1 MAAGARFLHN
11 LAAVAWYNG
20 AFARRAW
27 ARHALIM
34 QPMARP
40 PLRCHWMMESFQT
53 MSLIRTSSA
62 AVALFAALLAGCAT
76 QQTAKTADPAPAA
89 TTATADAAAPL
100 PAAGCTGNACDSAPQ
115 LLTGASPRYPYPAG
129 SLAQPASVRV
139 QFVVN
144 TDGSVSDV
152 KTLTTTSKDMA
163 SEVERAVRQWKY
175 RPAMKS
181 NQPLK
186 VILQQ
191 QFDFKP

>member
-1 MAAGARFLHN
+1 
-11 LAAVAWYNG
+11 
-20 AFARRAW
+20 
-27 ARHALIM
+27 
-34 QPMARP
+34 
-40 PLRCHWMMESFQT
+40 

-62 AVALFAALLAGCAT
+62 VVTVLAALLAGCAT
-76 QQTAKTADPAPAA
+76 TDTAKSTDAAPA
-89 TTATADAAAPL
+89 TATAAAPGAAL

-144 TDGSVSDV
+144 ADGSVSDV

-163 SEVERAVRQWKY
+163 SEVERSVRQWKY
-175 RPAMKS
+175 RPAMKN

>member
-1 MAAGARFLHN
+1 
-11 LAAVAWYNG
+11 
-20 AFARRAW
+20 
-27 ARHALIM
+27 
-34 QPMARP
+34 
-40 PLRCHWMMESFQT
+40 MMESFQT
-53 MSLIRTSSA
+53 MSLIRTSSI
-62 AVALFAALLAGCAT
+62 AVTVFAALLAGCAT
-76 QQTAKTADPAPAA
+76 KDTAKTADSAPVA
-89 TTATADAAAPL
+89 TVAAAPDAAL

-129 SLAQPASVRV
+129 ALAQPASVRV

-163 SEVERAVRQWKY
+163 GEVERAVKQWKY
-175 RPAMKS
+175 RPAMKN

>member
-1 MAAGARFLHN
+1 
-11 LAAVAWYNG
+11 
-20 AFARRAW
+20 
-27 ARHALIM
+27 
-34 QPMARP
+34 
-40 PLRCHWMMESFQT
+40 MESFQT
-53 MSLIRTSSA
+53 MSLIRTSSI
-62 AVALFAALLAGCAT
+62 AVTVLAALLAGCAT
-76 QQTAKTADPAPAA
+76 TDTAKTADSAPAA
-89 TTATADAAAPL
+89 AAATAPSAAL

-129 SLAQPASVRV
+129 ALAQPASVRV

-163 SEVERAVRQWKY
+163 SEVERAVKQWKY
-175 RPAMKS
+175 RPAMKN

>member
-1 MAAGARFLHN
+1 
-11 LAAVAWYNG
+11 
-20 AFARRAW
+20 
-27 ARHALIM
+27 
-34 QPMARP
+34 
-40 PLRCHWMMESFQT
+40 MMESFQT

-62 AVALFAALLAGCAT
+62 LVTVLAALLAGCAT
-76 QQTAKTADPAPAA
+76 NDTAKTADGAAAA
-89 TTATADAAAPL
+89 TAATAPGAAL

-115 LLTGASPRYPYPAG
+115 LLTGASPRYPFPAG
-129 SLAQPASVRV
+129 ALAQPASVRV

-163 SEVERAVRQWKY
+163 GEVERAVKQWKY
-175 RPAMKS
+175 RPAMKN